1 MADLNSLIAQ
11 GVEFKPMPDP
21 FAQYGKMQQLESGR
35 QEMQIRQQEMQDRVA
50 ERQRLVLER
59 EKRTTFLSGLGAELQ
74 KGGQVLDRKTLGQMI
89 QSGIPEIEQL
99 GFKGIQAL
107 DDDEKFQSEMSKFK
121 PAQAPVTPAVSGA
134 LGSGTFGMAPAP
146 ANALA
151 TPAPTAAPVNAM
163 VGGYDRRQVE
173 AMLTSPNARVREIGS
188 KLLGAIPKEDYQT
201 AAPGSTVLRNGQVI
215 YTAPEKAQSQTE
227 LQRNYEY
234 AKNQGFKGDIFA
246 YEKALKEA
254 GRAPAQPRPE
264 QPPVAVVD
272 PATGKQVL
280 VTREEALRGR
290 MTPAAAM
297 ESLPP
302 KEIQKREA
310 ALPQATSAVQS
321 FESKSDKF
329 IADLRA
335 LRDDPGLENITGPI
349 FGRTGS
355 VTREGSRAQALYD
368 KVVAKSGFQALQDLR
383 DASKTGGA
391 LGNVSNQEGKQLI
404 ASFSAIDRRQNA
416 EDVRAAIDQ
425 AIADIEG
432 SKTRMREAYDS
443 TYSYKSGGA
452 ATPAPGKPAAPAGV
466 GSIHDQADAILRGSK

>member
-1 MADLNSLIAQ
+1 MADLNALIAQ

-35 QEMQIRQQEMQDRVA
+35 QEMQIRQQEMQDRAA
-50 ERQRLVLER
+50 ERQRLVSER

-74 KGGQVLDRKTLGQMI
+74 KGGQILDRKTLGQMI
-89 QSGIPEIEQL
+89 QSGIPEVEQL
-99 GFKGIQAL
+99 GLQGMKSLAEE
-107 DDDEKFQSEMSKFK
+107 EKFAKIMGGGNVATQ
-121 PAQAPVTPAVSGA
+121 PAQAPTAPAVSGA
-134 LGSGTFGMAPAP
+134 LGSGTFGI
-146 ANALA
+146 
-151 TPAPTAAPVNAM
+151 TPAPTNALASTPAATPAPVNAM
-163 VGGYDRRQVE
+163 ATPDISALRQKFNAFIAMGTPQALAAARAIESDIALASKHVETPDVATMRQLGYPLTTAGYQAYRDAQRQERMLSPAEE
-173 AMLTSPNARVREIGS
+173 AQRVRI
-188 KLLGAIPKEDYQT
+188 
-201 AAPGSTVLRNGQVI
+201 
-215 YTAPEKAQSQTE
+215 
-227 LQRNYEY
+227 
-234 AKNQGFKGDIFA
+234 
-246 YEKALKEA
+246 ALA
-254 GRAPAQPRPE
+254 GRPPAQPRPE

-310 ALPQATSAVQS
+310 ALPQATSAVQN

-329 IADLRA
+329 IADLKA

-368 KVVAKSGFQALQDLR
+368 KVVAKGGFQALQDLR

-391 LGNVSNQEGKQLI
+391 LGNVSNQEGKQLT

-452 ATPAPGKPAAPAGV
+452 SAPAPGRPAAAAPN
-466 GSIHDQADAILRGSK
+466 IDALLNKYK